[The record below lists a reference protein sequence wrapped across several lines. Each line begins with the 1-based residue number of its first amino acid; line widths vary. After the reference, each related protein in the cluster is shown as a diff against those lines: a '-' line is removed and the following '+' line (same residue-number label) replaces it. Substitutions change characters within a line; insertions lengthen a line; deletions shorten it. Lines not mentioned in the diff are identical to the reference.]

1 MEYQRQ
7 PDQQEQKQQYGGVG
21 LAGKGAK
28 EHNPGVVLS
37 LAVPLLVPAIVT
49 LPF

>member
-28 EHNPGVVLS
+28 EHNPGVERQDRGTEPG
-37 LAVPLLVPAIVT
+37 AAAAEE
-49 LPF
+49 